1 MVTTVKRLLLALLA
15 LGTLAACSSTAPLG
29 STPMA
34 SAPTGTTG
42 TTTPATT
49 LVIGSQAYYSNEI
62 IAELYAQALEAK
74 GLTVSRQYQIGQRET
89 YLPDLAAGKIDV
101 MPEYSGNLLQ
111 YYDKSTTATSPADVT
126 AALAAVLPSGLRPLT
141 AAAATDQDSYN
152 VTADFAQQYGLSSL
166 ADLTKA
172 PGPIKV
178 AANSEFEK
186 RPYGPQG
193 LKKFYGVEVTV
204 VPVEDSGGP
213 LTVKALKDGT
223 VQAADIYSADPSIG
237 ANKFVTLSDP
247 KNMILPQN
255 VVPIVSSK
263 VDASAAAIIE
273 SVNAKLDTASL
284 VALNQRSVTEQA
296 TSAVIAKAWLTE
308 AGLLG

>member
-1 MVTTVKRLLLALLA
+1 MKTRIAAVLMAGALALS
-15 LGTLAACSSTAPLG
+15 ACASSNPLG
-29 STPMA
+29 SA
-34 SAPTGTTG
+34 SAAPSGSPTAGGAT
-42 TTTPATT
+42 TT
-49 LVIGSQAYYSNEI
+49 LVVGSQQYYSNEI